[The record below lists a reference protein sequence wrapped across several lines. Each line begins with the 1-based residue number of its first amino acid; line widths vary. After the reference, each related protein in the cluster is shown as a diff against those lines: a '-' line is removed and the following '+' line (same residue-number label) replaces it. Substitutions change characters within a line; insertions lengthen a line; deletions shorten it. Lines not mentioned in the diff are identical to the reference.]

1 MTRRSP
7 PARPWSSFRTADG
20 AGILIVA
27 ESSPGMA
34 SRFALRECAHSNS
47 FSSLR
52 KQEPILRACGA
63 SSMPWPI
70 ASIIRVSGILDRPP
84 SRAMT
89 VSGHSGAMRSIE
101 PGISRF
107 RVWSFGPSRN
117 DGVSLSVASLHKAE
131 SVARFY
137 SRHEFAIPR
146 RDAPELCKNPSRPKR
161 AWGMPDARCTR
172 GLVCNGIGGTHTSN
186 NESTGITR
194 HSRTQWF

>member
-1 MTRRSP
+1 MTRRSR

-117 DGVSLSVASLHKAE
+117 DGVSIERRIASQ
-131 SVARFY
+131 
-137 SRHEFAIPR
+137 SRECGALLFQTRLRYPA
-146 RDAPELCKNPSRPKR
+146 
-161 AWGMPDARCTR
+161 ARCAR
-172 GLVCNGIGGTHTSN
+172 VVQ
-186 NESTGITR
+186 ESFAPKEGVGNAGCPMHPR
-194 HSRTQWF
+194 PRVQWYW